1 MYIDYLISSIGII
14 RIQANTKA
22 INSIS
27 FVETVGMNIH
37 SNSLIQTCKT
47 QLSEYL
53 NGQRTLF
60 SVPVSIEGTPFQK
73 EVWNALIDIPYGNTY
88 SYQEIALAIK
98 KPTALRAVG
107 TAIGKNP
114 LAIIIPC
121 HRVLPKQGG
130 IGNYHWGKSIKE
142 TLLNLEKLHNNQ

>member
-27 FVETVGMNIH
+27 FVETVGMDIH
-37 SNSLIQTCKT
+37 SSSLIQTCKT